1 MPGAMQ
7 QGCRYPIACEY
18 STTMGTHGSLL
29 THQAS
34 VVMWGFCGAF
44 DGAAE
49 SWALTS
55 SQEARL
61 DLFVKNCLRRITG
74 HRRGPDSISNEK
86 LWQLTQQPPASALL
100 REHRLRWFGHLVRM
114 HAWVQLV
121 LCVHNSRHGVVLRS
135 SHVPTAAK

>member
-1 MPGAMQ
+1 
-7 QGCRYPIACEY
+7 
-18 STTMGTHGSLL
+18 MGTHGSLL